1 MQQSIAI
8 LVLGICY
15 VQFMFNITI
24 ITLQRG
30 LAANAISG
38 NAFHVGKIAAK
49 QISILQMY
57 YVYHK
62 LLNEIVKF
70 AVE

>member
-24 ITLQRG
+24 IPLQRG
-30 LAANAISG
+30 LAALSG
-38 NAFHVGKIAAK
+38 NAFYVGKIAAK
-49 QISILQMY
+49 QISITNVLRVSQ
-57 YVYHK
+57 
-62 LLNEIVKF
+62 